1 MKHSKLVND
10 KNSEKRRL
18 VSNPLLSEDAQRA
31 VRLVEERGVSGCP
44 YKKEIDAIVQWL
56 AEATKDWFSSHPLG
70 EKFQV
75 DIPNNLSQ
83 KVGFLPIKIN
93 AIISYSDQLFT
104 GGGRTRISLNENRE
118 IFSVIPGSDRG
129 SLCEQV
135 GGQAILP

>member
-18 VSNPLLSEDAQRA
+18 VSNPLLSEDAQRT

-70 EKFQV
+70 EKFQA

-83 KVGFLPIKIN
+83 KVDFLPIKIKTLMYTP
-93 AIISYSDQLFT
+93 IK
-104 GGGRTRISLNENRE
+104 E
-118 IFSVIPGSDRG
+118 
-129 SLCEQV
+129 
-135 GGQAILP
+135 